1 MTLPN
6 YRRSH
11 FPRYAQ
17 VAADLRRRIEAG
29 AWRAG
34 ERLPP
39 LEALEDE
46 FAVARVTV
54 RQAMDILE
62 KEGLVRRV
70 QGKGT
75 FVIGKAEDKRWLV
88 MDLNL
93 NGLIR
98 FAFTVTSRLLAE
110 PVEADLPML
119 RPDEGSAASRYVHL
133 ENMQF
138 HTGKPFAVSR
148 LWVAGDLFDLA
159 PERFRNETVI
169 VVVYSLL
176 GERIIHARQSFT
188 IDSADNHIARLLKIG
203 IGFPTAESRI
213 IVIDDTGT
221 LVYLGL
227 SSIRGDCVQFD
238 ADLTPS
244 RSGSGSERG

>member
-1 MTLPN
+1 
-6 YRRSH
+6 
-11 FPRYAQ
+11 
-17 VAADLRRRIEAG
+17 
-29 AWRAG
+29 
-34 ERLPP
+34 
-39 LEALEDE
+39 
-46 FAVARVTV
+46 
-54 RQAMDILE
+54 
-62 KEGLVRRV
+62 
-70 QGKGT
+70 
-75 FVIGKAEDKRWLV
+75 

-93 NGLIR
+93 NGLMR

-119 RPDEGSAASRYVHL
+119 RPDEGAAASRYVLL

-138 HTGKPFAVSR
+138 HAGKPFAVSR
-148 LWVAGDLFDLA
+148 LWVAGEVFDLA
-159 PERFRNETVI
+159 PERFRTETVI

-176 GERIIHARQSFT
+176 GERVVRARQSFT
-188 IDSADNHIARLLKIG
+188 IDSADNHIAKLLKVG

-213 IVIDDTGT
+213 NIIDDAGT

-244 RSGSGSERG
+244 RHGSGSEQG